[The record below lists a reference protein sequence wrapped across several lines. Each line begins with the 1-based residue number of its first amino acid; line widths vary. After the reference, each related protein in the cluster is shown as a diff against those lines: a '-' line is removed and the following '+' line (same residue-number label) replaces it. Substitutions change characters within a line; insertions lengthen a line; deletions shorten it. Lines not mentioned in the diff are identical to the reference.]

1 MKLLLIEDEAKL
13 ADFLLKGLTSA
24 GHNVTAMN
32 NGSSGLEAAASED
45 FDLILLDIMLPGQN
59 GFDVMQNLRS
69 FKIETPVIFLSALS
83 ESDHVIKGL
92 DIGAVDYIRKP
103 FDFDELEAR
112 IRNVER
118 KFINKR
124 FTILMVENLKV
135 DLLKREVMR
144 DNELIELSKR
154 EFSMLELLMRNA
166 NRVLSKM
173 EITRQIWNIDFDM
186 GSNVI
191 EVHMH
196 QLRKKIDAAF
206 DKKLIQTQVGY
217 GYKIQGELLT
227 K

>member
-24 GHNVTAMN
+24 GHNVTAMS
-32 NGSSGLEAAASED
+32 NGSSGLEAAASEE

-144 DNELIELSKR
+144 ENELIELSKR